1 MNPQIQ
7 QLIGQAIERF
17 QGGSPTQ
24 AEEILVRVLGMQ
36 SNNLPALE
44 ILGLIKASLGE
55 YLEAAKLLKKAIKL
69 NPQNPATQYNLAKA
83 LSESQDYVGS
93 LIHHEKA
100 LQLAPNNPDGWLNYG
115 QTLAQLKRYEQALSA
130 FNNALSIHPQYAEA
144 WYNKALGCVQLERH
158 EEAINCFNQSIEL
171 QPNNPKAW
179 LELST
184 SLGVLK
190 RYEDALQCCEQALKL
205 QSNYPEAW
213 LNKGSAY
220 SELKQFS
227 QAIDAYDKAI
237 ELKND
242 FVAAWYSKG
251 VALEKLDRKLEAL
264 NYYDKAIALDP
275 SYAKAWLN
283 KGNVLNDTT
292 QYQEAIAC
300 FDRALELEPDYAD
313 AWANKSIALYEL
325 KEFESAINCCDQA
338 IGIEPRHSKG
348 WINKGSILCEMNM
361 HLESIKCFDIAI
373 ALKPN
378 DIDALVNKGGVYT
391 LLNERKKAIDCLEA
405 ALSID
410 SKIKFTEGLLLYLKL
425 QEGDWGN
432 FHKSCSSLIER
443 INKDEKVAAPFLALS
458 ITDDPQ
464 IQLKAAQI
472 YCNSAY
478 PKNDSLGPI
487 PKYSHPKIKVAYF
500 SADFKDHPVAYLTA
514 ELFELHDREHFEM
527 YAFSTRKS
535 GPSPIKDRLINAFD
549 HFIEVDE
556 QSDKEVALLAR
567 ELQIDIAVDLGGHTQ
582 HARTGIFAYRA
593 APVQVNYLGFAGTMG
608 ADYFDYIVADKIVIP
623 QEFQEFYLEKKV
635 YLPNSYIVDDSQRAP
650 SNKKLSRSEFG
661 LPEDSTVFCC
671 FNNSYKFNPPRIA
684 SFAKILT
691 NVPNS
696 VMWITEN
703 NASFKQ
709 NLLAEFNKLGIA
721 EHRIVFATRVD
732 AMADHLARYRL
743 ADLFLDTSPYNAHT
757 TAMDSLKSGLPI
769 ISLAGKSFA
778 SRVGASLLTAIGL
791 PELIVQSEEEFI
803 DLASKL
809 GQDARALQLLKEK
822 LSQNLTSTALFNTKI
837 FCGHLEAAY
846 QEMHQAYMQD
856 LAPADIYIN
865 Q

>member
-1 MNPQIQ
+1 MTPQIAF
-7 QLIGQAIERF
+7 LINQ
-17 QGGSPTQ
+17 
-24 AEEILVRVLGMQ
+24 
-36 SNNLPALE
+36 
-44 ILGLIKASLGE
+44 
-55 YLEAAKLLKKAIKL
+55 
-69 NPQNPATQYNLAKA
+69 
-83 LSESQDYVGS
+83 
-93 LIHHEKA
+93 A
-100 LQLAPNNPDGWLNYG
+100 LQS
-115 QTLAQLKRYEQALSA
+115 LSSGN
-130 FNNALSIHPQYAEA
+130 FKTAEL
-144 WYNKALGCVQLERH
+144 YLG
-158 EEAINCFNQSIEL
+158 
-171 QPNNPKAW
+171 
-179 LELST
+179 
-184 SLGVLK
+184 
-190 RYEDALQCCEQALKL
+190 QALKL
-205 QSNYPEAW
+205 GPKNTHVLRFLGVVSAQQKQWEKAGEFFKKSINADPKNAI
-213 LNKGSAY
+213 AY
-220 SELKQFS
+220 SNLGNVFLE
-227 QAIDAYDKAI
+227 
-237 ELKND
+237 
-242 FVAAWYSKG
+242 
-251 VALEKLDRKLEAL
+251 LEKYEEAIP
-264 NYYDKAIALDP
+264 YYDKAIALEP
-275 SYAKAWLN
+275 TYAEAWSN
-283 KGNVLNDTT
+283 KGNALSDLKK
-292 QYQEAIAC
+292 YEEAIPYY
-300 FDRALELEPDYAD
+300 D
-313 AWANKSIALYEL
+313 K
-325 KEFESAINCCDQA
+325 
-338 IGIEPRHSKG
+338 
-348 WINKGSILCEMNM
+348 
-361 HLESIKCFDIAI
+361 AI
-373 ALKPN
+373 ALEPTYAEAWSNKGNALTKLRHFNEALDLYAHAISLNSLYAEAWCNKGACLGAMQAYEDALLHIHETLKLKPN
-378 DIDALVNKGGVYT
+378 YPEAWLVMGQIYGDQGHHGQSLKNYQTAYEIDPTIDFVYGFIVHLKALIGNWSSYKADIDQLLMKLV
-391 LLNERKKAIDCLEA
+391 
-405 ALSID
+405 
-410 SKIKFTEGLLLYLKL
+410 SK
-425 QEGDWGN
+425 
-432 FHKSCSSLIER
+432 
-443 INKDEKVAAPFLALS
+443 EKVMPPMGLLS

-472 YCNSAY
+472 YCNSEY
-478 PKNDSLGPI
+478 PKNDSLGPL

-514 ELFELHDREHFEM
+514 ELFELHDREHFEI

-535 GPSPIKDRLINAFD
+535 GPSPIRDRLINAFD

-582 HARTGIFAYRA
+582 HARTNIFAYRA
-593 APVQVNYLGFAGTMG
+593 APVQVNYLGFAGTVG

-661 LPEDSTVFCC
+661 LPEDSVVFCC

-822 LSQNLTSTALFNTKI
+822 LSQNLKSTALFNTKI

-846 QEMHQAYMQD
+846 QEMHQIHMQD
-856 LAPADIYIN
+856 LAPADIYIS

>member
-1 MNPQIQ
+1 MTPQIAFLINQALQSLSSGNFKTAELYLSQALKIGPKNTHVLRFLGVVSAQ
-7 QLIGQAIERF
+7 QKQW
-17 QGGSPTQ
+17 
-24 AEEILVRVLGMQ
+24 
-36 SNNLPALE
+36 
-44 ILGLIKASLGE
+44 
-55 YLEAAKLLKKAIKL
+55 
-69 NPQNPATQYNLAKA
+69 
-83 LSESQDYVGS
+83 
-93 LIHHEKA
+93 EKA
-100 LQLAPNNPDGWLNYG
+100 GEFF
-115 QTLAQLKRYEQALSA
+115 KKSI
-130 FNNALSIHPQYAEA
+130 NADPKNAIAYS
-144 WYNKALGCVQLERH
+144 NLGNVFLELEKY
-158 EEAINCFNQSIEL
+158 EEAI
-171 QPNNPKAW
+171 P
-179 LELST
+179 
-184 SLGVLK
+184 
-190 RYEDALQCCEQALKL
+190 
-205 QSNYPEAW
+205 
-213 LNKGSAY
+213 
-220 SELKQFS
+220 
-227 QAIDAYDKAI
+227 
-237 ELKND
+237 
-242 FVAAWYSKG
+242 
-251 VALEKLDRKLEAL
+251 
-264 NYYDKAIALDP
+264 YYDKAIALEP
-275 SYAKAWLN
+275 TYAEAWSN
-283 KGNVLNDTT
+283 KGNALSDLKK
-292 QYQEAIAC
+292 YEEAIPYY
-300 FDRALELEPDYAD
+300 D
-313 AWANKSIALYEL
+313 K
-325 KEFESAINCCDQA
+325 
-338 IGIEPRHSKG
+338 
-348 WINKGSILCEMNM
+348 
-361 HLESIKCFDIAI
+361 AI
-373 ALKPN
+373 ALEPTYAEAWSNKGNALTKLRHFNEALDLYAHAISLNSLYAEAWCNKGACLGAMQAYEDALLHINETLKLKPN
-378 DIDALVNKGGVYT
+378 YPEAWLVMGQIYGDQGFHGQSLKNYQTAYEIDPTINFVYGFIVHLKALIGNWSSYKADLDQ
-391 LLNERKKAIDCLEA
+391 LLMKLG
-405 ALSID
+405 
-410 SKIKFTEGLLLYLKL
+410 SK
-425 QEGDWGN
+425 
-432 FHKSCSSLIER
+432 
-443 INKDEKVAAPFLALS
+443 EKVMPPMGLLS

-472 YCNSAY
+472 YCNSEY

-514 ELFELHDREHFEM
+514 ELFELHDRERFEM

>member
-1 MNPQIQ
+1 MTPQIAFLINQALQSLSSGNFKTAELYLSQALKIGPKNTHVLRFLGVVSAQ
-7 QLIGQAIERF
+7 QKQW
-17 QGGSPTQ
+17 
-24 AEEILVRVLGMQ
+24 
-36 SNNLPALE
+36 
-44 ILGLIKASLGE
+44 
-55 YLEAAKLLKKAIKL
+55 
-69 NPQNPATQYNLAKA
+69 
-83 LSESQDYVGS
+83 
-93 LIHHEKA
+93 EKA
-100 LQLAPNNPDGWLNYG
+100 GEFF
-115 QTLAQLKRYEQALSA
+115 KKSI
-130 FNNALSIHPQYAEA
+130 NADPKNAIAYS
-144 WYNKALGCVQLERH
+144 NLGNVFLELEKY
-158 EEAINCFNQSIEL
+158 EEAI
-171 QPNNPKAW
+171 P
-179 LELST
+179 
-184 SLGVLK
+184 
-190 RYEDALQCCEQALKL
+190 
-205 QSNYPEAW
+205 
-213 LNKGSAY
+213 
-220 SELKQFS
+220 
-227 QAIDAYDKAI
+227 
-237 ELKND
+237 
-242 FVAAWYSKG
+242 
-251 VALEKLDRKLEAL
+251 
-264 NYYDKAIALDP
+264 YYDKAIALEP
-275 SYAKAWLN
+275 TYAEAWSN
-283 KGNVLNDTT
+283 KGNALSDLKK
-292 QYQEAIAC
+292 YEEAIPYY
-300 FDRALELEPDYAD
+300 D
-313 AWANKSIALYEL
+313 K
-325 KEFESAINCCDQA
+325 
-338 IGIEPRHSKG
+338 
-348 WINKGSILCEMNM
+348 
-361 HLESIKCFDIAI
+361 AI
-373 ALKPN
+373 ALEPTYAEAWSNKGNALTKLRHFNEALDLYAHAISLNSLYAEAWCNKGACLGAMQAYEDALLHINETLKLKPN
-378 DIDALVNKGGVYT
+378 YPEAWLVMGQIYGDQGFHGQSLKNYQTAYEIDPTINFVYGFIVHLKALIGNWSSYKADLDQ
-391 LLNERKKAIDCLEA
+391 LLMKLG
-405 ALSID
+405 
-410 SKIKFTEGLLLYLKL
+410 SK
-425 QEGDWGN
+425 
-432 FHKSCSSLIER
+432 
-443 INKDEKVAAPFLALS
+443 EKVMPPMGLLS

>member
-1 MNPQIQ
+1 MTPQIAFLINQALQSLSSGNFKTAELYLSQALKIGPKNTHVLRFLGVVSAQ
-7 QLIGQAIERF
+7 QKQW
-17 QGGSPTQ
+17 
-24 AEEILVRVLGMQ
+24 
-36 SNNLPALE
+36 
-44 ILGLIKASLGE
+44 
-55 YLEAAKLLKKAIKL
+55 
-69 NPQNPATQYNLAKA
+69 
-83 LSESQDYVGS
+83 
-93 LIHHEKA
+93 EKA
-100 LQLAPNNPDGWLNYG
+100 GEFF
-115 QTLAQLKRYEQALSA
+115 KKSI
-130 FNNALSIHPQYAEA
+130 NADPKNAIAYS
-144 WYNKALGCVQLERH
+144 NLGNVFLELEKY
-158 EEAINCFNQSIEL
+158 EEAI
-171 QPNNPKAW
+171 P
-179 LELST
+179 
-184 SLGVLK
+184 
-190 RYEDALQCCEQALKL
+190 
-205 QSNYPEAW
+205 
-213 LNKGSAY
+213 
-220 SELKQFS
+220 
-227 QAIDAYDKAI
+227 
-237 ELKND
+237 
-242 FVAAWYSKG
+242 
-251 VALEKLDRKLEAL
+251 
-264 NYYDKAIALDP
+264 YYDKAIALEP
-275 SYAKAWLN
+275 TYAEAWSN
-283 KGNVLNDTT
+283 KGNALSDLKK
-292 QYQEAIAC
+292 YEEAIPYY
-300 FDRALELEPDYAD
+300 D
-313 AWANKSIALYEL
+313 K
-325 KEFESAINCCDQA
+325 
-338 IGIEPRHSKG
+338 
-348 WINKGSILCEMNM
+348 
-361 HLESIKCFDIAI
+361 AI
-373 ALKPN
+373 ALEPTYAEAWSNKGNALTKLRHFNEALDLYAHAISLNSLYAEAWCNKGACLGAMQAYEDALLHINETLKLKPN
-378 DIDALVNKGGVYT
+378 YPEAWLVMGQIYGDQGFHGQSLKNYQTAYEIDPTINFVYGFIVHLKALIGNWSSYKADLDQ
-391 LLNERKKAIDCLEA
+391 LLMKLG
-405 ALSID
+405 
-410 SKIKFTEGLLLYLKL
+410 SK
-425 QEGDWGN
+425 
-432 FHKSCSSLIER
+432 
-443 INKDEKVAAPFLALS
+443 EKVMPPMGLLS

-472 YCNSAY
+472 YCNSEY

-514 ELFELHDREHFEM
+514 ELFELHDREHFEI

-535 GPSPIKDRLINAFD
+535 GPSPIRDRLINAFD

>member
-338 IGIEPRHSKG
+338 IGIEPRHIDAHWNKAFAQLMLGNFNEG
-348 WINKGSILCEMNM
+348 WMNYEYRWGRKDAAQNPYP
-361 HLESIKCFDIAI
+361 HIPRPNNLNELIGKKIIIWPEQGFGDIFQFVRYIPKLIDLGAHVIFEVHKSLESLFQNQYSCALLIA
-373 ALKPN
+373 
-378 DIDALVNKGGVYT
+378 GGSC
-391 LLNERKKAIDCLEA
+391 KEA
-405 ALSID
+405 DFQMPLARLPMLFKTNID
-410 SKIKFTEGLLLYLKL
+410 SM
-425 QEGDWGN
+425 
-432 FHKSCSSLIER
+432 
-443 INKDEKVAAPFLALS
+443 
-458 ITDDPQ
+458 
-464 IQLKAAQI
+464 
-472 YCNSAY
+472 
-478 PKNDSLGPI
+478 
-487 PKYSHPKIKVAYF
+487 
-500 SADFKDHPVAYLTA
+500 TA
-514 ELFELHDREHFEM
+514 NVP
-527 YAFSTRKS
+527 Y
-535 GPSPIKDRLINAFD
+535 I
-549 HFIEVDE
+549 
-556 QSDKEVALLAR
+556 
-567 ELQIDIAVDLGGHTQ
+567 
-582 HARTGIFAYRA
+582 
-593 APVQVNYLGFAGTMG
+593 QVNPA
-608 ADYFDYIVADKIVIP
+608 IVADW
-623 QEFQEFYLEKKV
+623 KKR
-635 YLPNSYIVDDSQRAP
+635 LPLSQD
-650 SNKKLSRSEFG
+650 KL
-661 LPEDSTVFCC
+661 
-671 FNNSYKFNPPRIA
+671 NI
-684 SFAKILT
+684 
-691 NVPNS
+691 
-696 VMWITEN
+696 
-703 NASFKQ
+703 
-709 NLLAEFNKLGIA
+709 GIA
-721 EHRIVFATRVD
+721 CSGNINF
-732 AMADHLARYRL
+732 
-743 ADLFLDTSPYNAHT
+743 DLKHGGNKRPIPLSYFL
-757 TAMDSLKSGLPI
+757 
-769 ISLAGKSFA
+769 
-778 SRVGASLLTAIGL
+778 
-791 PELIVQSEEEFI
+791 
-803 DLASKL
+803 
-809 GQDARALQLLKEK
+809 
-822 LSQNLTSTALFNTKI
+822 NLTSQHNLFLIQKEMRDTDQPTLRAMKNLHSLGDLIANFEDTAAIVENMDLIISIDTSLVHLAGALGKKVLVLLSWCPDWRWLANGEYSLWYPSATLIRQSSPKNWESVMSKVTK
-837 FCGHLEAAY
+837 LL
-846 QEMHQAYMQD
+846 QD
-856 LAPADIYIN
+856 E
-865 Q
+865 